1 MIMKT
6 TITVIA
12 ITPDGTEGVTD
23 ALAHA
28 LNDPMNYPDD
38 VDTSDWG
45 VNVIDG
51 DAGLAAIGALDTI
64 QDILSVPAPMGHVI
78 EQVEAALREA
88 GRTLPYVPDD
98 AEEATT
104 PRPSYDELMAFVRDV
119 AACAPGENDDPTS
132 EDQEALAGLA
142 ESAERIVAGHVPS
155 CYQT

>member
-1 MIMKT
+1 MKT

-12 ITPDGTEGVTD
+12 TTPDGTEGVAD

-28 LNDPMNYPDD
+28 LNDPVNYPDD

-98 AEEATT
+98 APETAAA
-104 PRPSYDELMAFVRDV
+104 PSYGELMAFVRDV
-119 AACAPGENDDPTS
+119 AACAPGKDADPSS

-142 ESAERIVAGHVPS
+142 DSAEQIVAGHVPS